1 MKRQLPPE
9 STGRVIALA
18 VAFFGGLA
26 LLGYVEGVFERLSD
40 GTLAALAAFAAG
52 FAALAWRLDV
62 PLRDT
67 LKREMVG
74 DVRKSP
80 ARRPSARPAAPSA
93 PRTSAPGSSAAR
105 ARPAG

>member
-18 VAFFGGLA
+18 VAFFGGLG
-26 LLGYVEGVFERLSD
+26 LLGYMDGVFERLSA
-40 GTLAALAAFAAG
+40 GTLMALAAFAIG
-52 FAALAWRLDV
+52 FAALAWHLDA
-62 PLRDT
+62 PLREA
-67 LKREMVG
+67 LKRAVM
-74 DVRKSP
+74 KSP
-80 ARRPSARPAAPSA
+80 ARRPSALPAAPSA